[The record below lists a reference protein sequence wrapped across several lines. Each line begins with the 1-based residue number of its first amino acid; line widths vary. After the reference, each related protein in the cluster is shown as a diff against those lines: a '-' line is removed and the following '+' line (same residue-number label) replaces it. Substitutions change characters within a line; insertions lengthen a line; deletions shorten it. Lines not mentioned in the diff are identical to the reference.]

1 MPRDREPGTQ
11 ADETE
16 RKQGMP
22 GNRSEGAWWR
32 PPSWSISQLLHTWI
46 RRGGILIASTW
57 GMYTFIYK
65 DIYVPSQ
72 QPAHLNLEASLNPV
86 PDRPT
91 TAGDLEMLLEIKAT
105 NSSSRRVYLLA
116 NIWTLRAIN
125 IAPRTGSRKD
135 GELEFI
141 QKSNEVLISDRLQHT
156 ELGVKRDAKKLI
168 AIGRLFGDDFFNP
181 GNTKNRSILV
191 NIPKGTNAVELK
203 VIMPLLSKQ
212 PQATL
217 FSGQRLVW
225 EVATVDVDPN
235 ALLCPKK
242 DGGSTSG
249 NPRCR
254 QYGEKDVKAL
264 KQFDQQNSTE
274 SLDLQF
280 GLPLG
285 KSK

>member
-16 RKQGMP
+16 RNQGMP
-22 GNRSEGAWWR
+22 GNGSDRAWWR
-32 PPSWSISQLLHTWI
+32 PPSWSRSELLHEWI
-46 RRGGILIASTW
+46 RLGGTLIALTW
-57 GMYTFIYK
+57 AIYTFIYK

-72 QPAHLNLEASLNPV
+72 QPAHLNLEASLKPV

-105 NSSSRRVYLLA
+105 NSSSRRVYPLA

-125 IAPRTGSRKD
+125 IAPRTGSRED

-141 QKSNEVLISDRLQHT
+141 QKSNEELKGDRVQHT
-156 ELGVKRDAKKLI
+156 ELGVKRSAEKLI
-168 AIGRLFGDDFFNP
+168 AIGRLFGDDFINP

-191 NIPKGTNAVELK
+191 NIPTGTNAVELQ

-225 EVATVDVDPN
+225 EVDTDGHTR
-235 ALLCPKK
+235 ALLCPKEEGK
-242 DGGSTSG
+242 STSG

-254 QYGEKDVKAL
+254 RYGEKDVKAL
-264 KQFDQQNSTE
+264 KQFDQQNSIE

-285 KSK
+285 QSK